1 MKRLNDWMIAM
12 YVAMTMKIDEFK
24 KREDGD
30 TNFVSMLLIIGIV
43 VVIAG
48 LFLAFG
54 KDVVSQI
61 SEKVTKF
68 IKKLK

>member
-12 YVAMTMKIDEFK
+12 FVAMTMKLDEFK

-48 LFLAFG
+48 LFLIFG
-54 KDVVSQI
+54 RTVMETI
-61 SEKVTKF
+61 SAKVTAF
-68 IKKLK
+68 IASLG